1 MRNCICELKEST
13 DALRDSLARMPVPD
27 REFGKSSMVYEMM
40 EHWIDINGLII
51 SERLYVDDSIIKKL
65 TEKTG
70 ELIQEI

>member
-13 DALRDSLARMPVPD
+13 DALRDRLARMPVPE
-27 REFGKSSMVYEMM
+27 RELGKSSMVYEMM

-51 SERLYVDDSIIKKL
+51 SERLYVDDSIIKKR

-70 ELIQEI
+70 ELIKEI

>member
-13 DALRDSLARMPVPD
+13 DALWDSLARMPVPE

-51 SERLYVDDSIIKKL
+51 SERLYVDDSIIKKR

-70 ELIQEI
+70 ELIKEI

>member
-13 DALRDSLARMPVPD
+13 DALRDSLARMPVP
-27 REFGKSSMVYEMM
+27 EKKKEKSSMVYEMM

-51 SERLYVDDSIIKKL
+51 SERLYVDDSIIKKR

-70 ELIQEI
+70 ELIKEI